1 MCKGIYLKLNLSPD
15 GGRGGD
21 GMGSDSETKDA
32 GTQDTTKG
40 PRTINGVET
49 EMDARRKAVKEELLM
64 RLRTI
69 RGHVAGIERMVEEG
83 KECSEVLVQLSAI
96 KAAVN
101 KVEAYFL
108 ENYAR
113 ECMARCLQRGG
124 DVMQEMERIVQAVL
138 KFLH

>member
-1 MCKGIYLKLNLSPD
+1 
-15 GGRGGD
+15 
-21 GMGSDSETKDA
+21 MGSDAEAKHAGTKDTETTNSVDSVDNVNVEV
-32 GTQDTTKG
+32 GMDTRG
-40 PRTINGVET
+40 
-49 EMDARRKAVKEELLM
+49 KAVKEELLM

-69 RGHVAGIERMVEEG
+69 RGHIAGIERMVEDG

-124 DVMQEMERIVQAVL
+124 DVMQEMERIVKAVL